1 MGVKVGR
8 GDRGWETS
16 VCVVEMSDKGKQL
29 FKRDRLVSIVV
40 IVLHSLYI
48 DYSQSIHQMHRD
60 IVYDFPDGVTPLGS
74 SPVCKNQG
82 MYVKDRL
89 ITIQGHPEFNE
100 AIMREL
106 LEIRKDQGLW
116 PIEEW
121 QAGMDKVADHH
132 DGVVVAAA
140 FLRFLLDD

>member
-1 MGVKVGR
+1 M
-8 GDRGWETS
+8 T
-16 VCVVEMSDKGKQL
+16 DKGREL
-29 FKRDRLVSIVV
+29 FKKDTLVRCFV
-40 IVLHSLYI
+40 IVLYGL
-48 DYSQSIHQMHRD
+48 DTNAPQRIHQMHRD
-60 IVYDFPDGVTPLGS
+60 IVYELPEGVTPLGF

-121 QAGMDKVADHH
+121 QAGMDKVAKHH
-132 DGVVVAAA
+132 DGVVVSAT
-140 FLRFLLDD
+140 FLKFLLDE